1 MERRK
6 QKEHAAAL
14 LREEKAKEL
23 YEKINNL
30 ALSFNLK
37 KDKNDKVFGSIR
49 AEDILKE
56 MKNLGFHLEKKQLLD
71 FVSFNSLVK
80 DMNDEFKINGEEI
93 ELKGRLKTN
102 ILSKTS
108 STGNVFY
115 YVFLSDEEG
124 KDIPLF
130 FWLDN
135 FPYEEQ
141 SKIEELKQD
150 QTIIARGFYKKTGNY
165 ANPLFH
171 VKKDLYKKLDKPL
184 TLLEFEAISNEAK
197 EIIPDNWQEL
207 SQDERKLA
215 EELVI
220 TGFFKKLNLLPLFDE
235 LKKNSSIAK
244 TYEKHK
250 QKAIKHK
257 QILDKLLQQ
266 EKDCEADFQTIY
278 QQISN
283 SQISLPEMK
292 KLYNQMDQLF
302 ERYPNFRPGEKT
314 DKLLEEILG
323 EFANRL
329 ETTNEEEKKQ
339 MKSEFDQL
347 KNTIHEEKKKRG
359 QIISQDTSG
368 DSSNIT
374 KKDQGTQKLSQR
386 ISELES
392 KIKQLEQE
400 KQQSSQQNNIE
411 LENKIKDLQSQIKIL
426 QNELEKT
433 KKGSDSKISK
443 GLFVGKTSSTSE
455 NTRNDKQ
462 KNEFP

>member
-1 MERRK
+1 
-6 QKEHAAAL
+6 
-14 LREEKAKEL
+14 
-23 YEKINNL
+23 
-30 ALSFNLK
+30 
-37 KDKNDKVFGSIR
+37 
-49 AEDILKE
+49 
-56 MKNLGFHLEKKQLLD
+56 
-71 FVSFNSLVK
+71 
-80 DMNDEFKINGEEI
+80 
-93 ELKGRLKTN
+93 
-102 ILSKTS
+102 
-108 STGNVFY
+108 ST
-115 YVFLSDEEG
+115 
-124 KDIPLF
+124 I
-130 FWLDN
+130 
-135 FPYEEQ
+135 
-141 SKIEELKQD
+141 
-150 QTIIARGFYKKTGNY
+150 TIF
-165 ANPLFH
+165 
-171 VKKDLYKKLDKPL
+171 
-184 TLLEFEAISNEAK
+184 
-197 EIIPDNWQEL
+197 
-207 SQDERKLA
+207 
-215 EELVI
+215 
-220 TGFFKKLNLLPLFDE
+220 
-235 LKKNSSIAK
+235 
-244 TYEKHK
+244 
-250 QKAIKHK
+250 
-257 QILDKLLQQ
+257 
-266 EKDCEADFQTIY
+266 
-278 QQISN
+278 
-283 SQISLPEMK
+283 SLPEMK